1 MESYLLKN
9 TDLPDLKLLKT
20 ALDLGA
26 YKGFLKCLDS
36 YRPKDVVDEIKAS
49 GLRGR
54 GGGWYS
60 TGEKWSSLKKVKN
73 KPVISVVTAQKGNRA
88 LLKIVSL

>member
-9 TDLPDLKLLKT
+9 INLPDLKLLKT
-20 ALDLGA
+20 ALDFGA
-26 YKGFLKCLDS
+26 YKGFFKCLDS
-36 YRPKDVVDEIKAS
+36 YRPKDVVEEIKAS

-60 TGEKWSSLKKVKN
+60 TGEKWNSLKKE
-73 KPVISVVTAQKGNRA
+73 KGSS
-88 LLKIVSL
+88 LLLTFK